1 MTSSKEE
8 SMTKAELIKKVALL
22 ESVNDQMYAELC
34 DIDRLMRLVG
44 FEGGLET
51 VKQTAQEL
59 YLSEH
64 PGESREEDV
73 L

>member
-1 MTSSKEE
+1 
-8 SMTKAELIKKVALL
+8 MTKAELIKKVALL

-64 PGESREEDV
+64 WDFP
-73 L
+73 

>member
-1 MTSSKEE
+1 
-8 SMTKAELIKKVALL
+8 
-22 ESVNDQMYAELC
+22 VNDQMYAELC